1 MHSRRGSGIA
11 LRALECAGLTGHR
24 PDRVPAHLPLCAK
37 SSGEILLL
45 APHHHGQSEGFGRS
59 SHPFLARRSHRSAA
73 TAGARWRVG
82 QHGGWGRDS
91 CGSPVR
97 TSRRW
102 TTRRA
107 GGDGA
112 RSAPSGEHHAPGDAG
127 NLAGQFRS
135 RCNRSHGP
143 GPEIM
148 NLWRKLACVALAVVV
163 CASLAANWLAPVGY
177 EKQYREATNAPPSRA
192 HWLGTDE
199 LGRDRFARVLYGT
212 RISLLLAPAAALLS
226 TLMAAFIGGL
236 AGYLGG
242 IWARLAMAV
251 TDLFLSLPWLFLLIT
266 ARAFMPLNVSPLI
279 SVLVT
284 FLLLGL
290 LGWSTAARVLCATAG
305 SLRSADFVRQARAA
319 GVPGSRLFWIH
330 VMPNLKP
337 VLYAQFWISIPVF
350 ILSEANLGILGL
362 GVAEPMPSWG
372 SLLRELEGLVSLG
385 DEPWKFVPLLLL
397 VVVVMSFQLLLSSHD
412 EVAA

>member
-1 MHSRRGSGIA
+1 
-11 LRALECAGLTGHR
+11 
-24 PDRVPAHLPLCAK
+24 
-37 SSGEILLL
+37 
-45 APHHHGQSEGFGRS
+45 
-59 SHPFLARRSHRSAA
+59 
-73 TAGARWRVG
+73 
-82 QHGGWGRDS
+82 
-91 CGSPVR
+91 
-97 TSRRW
+97 
-102 TTRRA
+102 
-107 GGDGA
+107 
-112 RSAPSGEHHAPGDAG
+112 
-127 NLAGQFRS
+127 
-135 RCNRSHGP
+135 
-143 GPEIM
+143 M

-163 CASLAANWLAPVGY
+163 CASLGANWLAPAGY
-177 EKQYREATNAPPSRA
+177 EKQYREATDAPPSHA

-199 LGRDRFARVLYGT
+199 LGRDRLARVLYGT

-226 TLMAAFIGGL
+226 TLMAAFVGGL

-251 TDLFLSLPWLFLLIT
+251 TDLCLSLPWLFLLIT
-266 ARAFMPLNVSPLI
+266 ARAFLPLNVSPLI

-290 LGWSTAARVLCATAG
+290 LGWSTAARVLCASAA

-319 GVPGSRLFWIH
+319 GVSGLRLFWIH

-372 SLLRELEGLVSLG
+372 SLLRELEGLGSVRE
-385 DEPWKFVPLLLL
+385 EPWKFVPLVLL
-397 VVVVMSFQLLLSSHD
+397 VVVVMSFQLLLSRQQ
-412 EVAA
+412 EVPA